1 MYPSHTSLTPVELPA
16 AVADPQMLERLLQPR
31 LMLFWGA
38 HTPTR
43 TLLTAIT
50 ALAAKGQSLRVFD
63 GGNRFDGYFIAR
75 LARRFSL
82 HSHTNGAAS
91 NGNANAGNGVNPGT
105 ASIDVASNGAAIN
118 PHAVLSRIRLSR
130 AFTCFQLTEL
140 IENTPPGPDPLFVL
154 DFLATFY
161 DESVP
166 LRDTE
171 RLLLTTIS
179 HFKRLAASG
188 PVIVGAREPRSLV
201 KDRWMLLDHLQIA
214 ADSAWLMRL
223 PETREPIQPR
233 LI

>member
-1 MYPSHTSLTPVELPA
+1 
-16 AVADPQMLERLLQPR
+16 MLERLLQPR

-63 GGNRFDGYFIAR
+63 GGNRFDGYYVAR
-75 LARRFSL
+75 LARQFS
-82 HSHTNGAAS
+82 SRS
-91 NGNANAGNGVNPGT
+91 NGIGIARNGVNAAGT
-105 ASIDVASNGAAIN
+105 SSDDGVKADSASLDAAID
-118 PHAVLSRIRLSR
+118 PHAVLSRIHLSR
-130 AFTCFQLTEL
+130 AFTCFQLAEL

-171 RLLLTTIS
+171 RLLLTTIT
-179 HFKRLAASG
+179 HFKRLAAYG

>member
-1 MYPSHTSLTPVELPA
+1 MVYPSQNSLLPIDFPA
-16 AVADPQMLERLLQPR
+16 TATEPQMLERLLQPR

-38 HTPTR
+38 ETPTR

-50 ALAAKGQSLRVFD
+50 AMAAKGQSLRVFD
-63 GGNRFDGYFIAR
+63 GGNRFDGYFVAR

-82 HSHTNGAAS
+82 RP
-91 NGNANAGNGVNPGT
+91 NGN
-105 ASIDVASNGAAIN
+105 NGAAID
-118 PHAVLSRIRLSR
+118 PHAVLTHIRLSR
-130 AFTCFQLTEL
+130 AFTCFQLAEL
-140 IENTPPGPDPLFVL
+140 IETTPPGPDPLFVL

-179 HFKRLAASG
+179 HFKRLAAYG

-201 KDRWMLLDHLQIA
+201 KDRWMLLDHLQLA
-214 ADSAWLMRL
+214 AEDAWMMRL
-223 PETREPIQPR
+223 PETTEPVQPR

>member
-1 MYPSHTSLTPVELPA
+1 MA
-16 AVADPQMLERLLQPR
+16 AANPLMLERLLQPR

-43 TLLTAIT
+43 TLLTALT
-50 ALAAKGQSLRVFD
+50 ALAAKNHPLRVFD
-63 GGNRFDGYFIAR
+63 GGNRFDGYFVAR
-75 LARRFSL
+75 LARRFS
-82 HSHTNGAAS
+82 HRS
-91 NGNANAGNGVNPGT
+91 NGNGYCANHGGVNHGGVNHGGVNHGGVNHGGT
-105 ASIDVASNGAAIN
+105 NTINPSVGDAID

-130 AFTCFQLTEL
+130 AFTCFQLAEL
-140 IENTPPGPDPLFVL
+140 IENTPPGADPLFVL
-154 DFLATFY
+154 DLLATFY

-179 HFKRLAASG
+179 HLKRLSAFG

-201 KDRWMLLDHLQIA
+201 KDRWLLLDHLQIA

-223 PETREPIQPR
+223 PETTEPIQPR

>member
-1 MYPSHTSLTPVELPA
+1 
-16 AVADPQMLERLLQPR
+16 MLERLLQPR

-63 GGNRFDGYFIAR
+63 GGNRFDGYFVAR

-82 HSHTNGAAS
+82 RS
-91 NGNANAGNGVNPGT
+91 NANVNAGTSSVD
-105 ASIDVASNGAAIN
+105 AD

-130 AFTCFQLTEL
+130 AFTCFQLAEL

-171 RLLLTTIS
+171 RLLLTTIT
-179 HFKRLAASG
+179 HFKRLAAYG

-214 ADSAWLMRL
+214 ADNAWLMRL

>member
-1 MYPSHTSLTPVELPA
+1 
-16 AVADPQMLERLLQPR
+16 MLERLLQPR

-63 GGNRFDGYFIAR
+63 GGNRFEGYFVAR

-82 HSHTNGAAS
+82 RS
-91 NGNANAGNGVNPGT
+91 NGNDSANNGTTGIG
-105 ASIDVASNGAAIN
+105 AID

-130 AFTCFQLTEL
+130 AFTCFQLAEL